1 MYDKAITYFVKS
13 NTHRIEVP
21 WMLTK
26 HGQFEKLMKFVE
38 TQADP
43 EIYKWWGTYLES
55 QSKIDSALTAYKK
68 AQDPG
73 SIVRLLIMK
82 GDMAGA
88 LQQASET

>member
-1 MYDKAITYFVKS
+1 
-13 NTHRIEVP
+13 
-21 WMLTK
+21 MLTK

-68 AQDPG
+68 A
-73 SIVRLLIMK
+73 
-82 GDMAGA
+82 
-88 LQQASET
+88 